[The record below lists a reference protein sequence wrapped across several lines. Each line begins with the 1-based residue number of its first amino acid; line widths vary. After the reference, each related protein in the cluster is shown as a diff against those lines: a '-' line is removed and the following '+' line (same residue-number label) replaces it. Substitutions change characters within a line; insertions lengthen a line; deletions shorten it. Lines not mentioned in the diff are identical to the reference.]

1 MFVLEPVMAQQ
12 TELAPTELKKED
24 IGFLGMYSPPD
35 IHIECDA
42 FQGSLALLFQCVRD
56 REIDLLGVPLAPICE
71 AYFHY
76 LIENAEHDLESAA
89 VALAALSYLLERK
102 AWLLLPVEA
111 EPESDGLLDVLE
123 PYIDEFRP
131 AIDAL
136 RQKGLEREDLFFRSQ
151 EGRETFEMPFDS
163 SEVTVGELARVF
175 ERLLERAVPDDIE
188 PTTRPQRSLSEMM
201 TVVLRA
207 LPEKYA
213 ALDEIVVGEFTRTE
227 ILWWFLAL
235 LELIRVGQARVTVKG
250 GDVRFR
256 REIPK

>member
-1 MFVLEPVMAQQ
+1 MAQQ
-12 TELAPTELKKED
+12 IELAPAEEKKES
-24 IGFLGMYSPPD
+24 IGFFGMYSPPE
-35 IHIECDA
+35 IHIECDE

-56 REIDLLGVPLAPICE
+56 RKIDLLGVPLAPICE

-76 LIENAEHDLESAA
+76 LIENADQDLESAA

-102 AWLLLPVEA
+102 AWLLLPVDA
-111 EPESDGLLDVLE
+111 EPEGDDLLEVLD

-136 RQKGLEREDLFFRSQ
+136 RQMGQEREDLFFRSQ
-151 EGRETFEMPFDS
+151 EGRDTFEMPFDS

-207 LPEKYA
+207 LPRKYTS
-213 ALDEIVVGEFTRTE
+213 LDEIVVGEFTRIE
-227 ILWWFLAL
+227 IIWWFLAL
-235 LELIRVGQARVTVKG
+235 LELIRVGQARVVVNRG
-250 GDVRFR
+250 NVRFR
-256 REIPK
+256 REVSG